1 MKFQIINNIEQWD
14 SMRTQWAQLL
24 QKSSIHVPFL
34 EFDYLKAWWLTHGGS
49 EWDPQKTQL
58 NIITAKQ
65 DGQLIGIAPLFK
77 SKNREEKP
85 ALIFIGSVEVSDYL
99 DFIALPEKLPDFL
112 GEMLTFLENIDDPA
126 NKLID
131 LYNIP
136 DYSNSLQVIEDLAQN
151 KGWNFF
157 KEKLQPAPFVNIP
170 NEWETYL
177 SNLDKKQRHEIRR
190 KLRRLQEDTDSHWFI
205 ITDKTKIET
214 ETRSFMNMM
223 ALDPVKE
230 TFLTPSMREHM
241 LNTCRQAM
249 DNNWLHLSFL
259 EINNEKA
266 AAYLCFQYEKCLWV
280 YNSAWNP
287 KFAQYSPG
295 WVLLAYIIQW
305 GMENGIQ
312 KVDFMRGNE
321 SYKYKFG
328 GTDRYVMRVKLQK
341 ITSLS

>member
-1 MKFQIINNIEQWD
+1 MK
-14 SMRTQWAQLL
+14 
-24 QKSSIHVPFL
+24 KSLP
-34 EFDYLKAWWLTHGGS
+34 
-49 EWDPQKTQL
+49 
-58 NIITAKQ
+58 
-65 DGQLIGIAPLFK
+65 
-77 SKNREEKP
+77 
-85 ALIFIGSVEVSDYL
+85 L
-99 DFIALPEKLPDFL
+99 DFIVIPDRLSVFL
-112 GEMLTFLENIDDPA
+112 GGLLNFIEQINEPA
-126 NKLID
+126 FKLFD

-136 DYSNSLQVIEDLAQN
+136 DYSNSLQTILDLAQN

-205 ITDKTKIET
+205 VTDKTKIET

-266 AAYLCFQYEKCLWV
+266 AAYLCFQYEKCLW
-280 YNSAWNP
+280 NS
-287 KFAQYSPG
+287 KS
-295 WVLLAYIIQW
+295 
-305 GMENGIQ
+305 
-312 KVDFMRGNE
+312 
-321 SYKYKFG
+321 
-328 GTDRYVMRVKLQK
+328 
-341 ITSLS
+341 